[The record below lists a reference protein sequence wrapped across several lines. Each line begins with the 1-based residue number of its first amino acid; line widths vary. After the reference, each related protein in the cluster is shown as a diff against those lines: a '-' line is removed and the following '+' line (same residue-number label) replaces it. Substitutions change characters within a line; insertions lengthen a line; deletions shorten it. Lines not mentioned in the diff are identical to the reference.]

1 MSHRGLPPIRS
12 LVAPLALTAMVL
24 LAALFSVVEAPEY
37 NRGETGTIHLP
48 EWRGPAN
55 PPLWPALDQLIERA
69 PVADSGA
76 LLVDDRTLA
85 ALDIGSRGVRQP
97 LTMAER
103 RRARFLL
110 RRGLGDSAGSELA
123 QLWLRYLGY
132 RVAVAE
138 LTGAADL
145 SARQELQ
152 RRYFGSDIAASL
164 FRGDNAMRQA
174 LLSEEGRR

>member
-1 MSHRGLPPIRS
+1 
-12 LVAPLALTAMVL
+12 MVL
-24 LAALFSVVEAPEY
+24 LAALFSVVDAPE
-37 NRGETGTIHLP
+37 NNGGETRTIHLP

-55 PPLWPALDQLIERA
+55 PQLWPALDQLIERT

-85 ALDIGSRGVRQP
+85 ALDIGTRGVRQP
-97 LTMAER
+97 LTRAER
-103 RRARFLL
+103 RRVRSLL

-123 QLWLRYLGY
+123 QLWVRYLDY
-132 RVAVAE
+132 RVVAAE

-164 FRGDNAMRQA
+164 FRGDNVLRQA
-174 LLSEEGRR
+174 LLSEEDRR